1 MMDILTTFAL
11 TIAKLALK
19 GIQRNTPAYVHNYS
33 EDVTV
38 ATAQGRVYHVNV
50 QKLMQNLIQENVST
64 NTATNMRVENTII
77 D

>member
-1 MMDILTTFAL
+1 MDILTTFAL

-19 GIQRNTPAYVHNYS
+19 GIQQNMPAYVHNS
-33 EDVTV
+33 PEDVTV
-38 ATAQGRVYHVNV
+38 ATALGRVYHANV
-50 QKLMQNLIQENVST
+50 QNPMQNPIQGDMST

>member
-1 MMDILTTFAL
+1 MDILITFAL

-19 GIQRNTPAYVHNYS
+19 GIQRNMPAYVHNYL
-33 EDVTV
+33 EDVI
-38 ATAQGRVYHVNV
+38 ADTAQGRVYHANA
-50 QKLMQNLIQENVST
+50 QKPMRTLIQENMST